1 MRILCVDPDHNDAVR
16 LRRELG
22 AVSPEAVIHNCRSAR
37 EALDRAGSEGC
48 DVLLTEI
55 DLGES
60 QADGFVLAQQVA
72 ALNPAVNIIFVT
84 GRMDSARARL
94 ALELH
99 ASGYVR
105 KPCTR
110 QSLAEQFR
118 NLRHGAG

>member
-16 LRRELG
+16 LRQALG
-22 AVSPEAVIHNCRSAR
+22 AVSPEAVIHSCRSAH
-37 EALDRAGSEGC
+37 EALNRAESEGC

-55 DLGES
+55 DLGEN

-72 ALNPAVNIIFVT
+72 ALNPGVNIIFVT
-84 GRMDSARARL
+84 ERMDSARARL

-118 NLRHGAG
+118 NLRHGAE